1 MNKDKLAA
9 GFAAWLEET
18 GQPSAPF
25 IGLDRTG
32 PLGGDWLGTP
42 MMFAYCN
49 NCRTLYMPAH
59 GMHTICRCN
68 GVSQLTNVMF
78 GRIKEGPNG

>member
-1 MNKDKLAA
+1 MRA
-9 GFAAWLEET
+9 
-18 GQPSAPF
+18 
-25 IGLDRTG
+25 
-32 PLGGDWLGTP
+32 P
-42 MMFAYCN
+42 MMFAHCN

-59 GMHTICRCN
+59 GTHTICLCN